1 MLKKLMN
8 FQGTSCV
15 SGILLDEQNR
25 KMNWM
30 GPLPFKGV
38 AANHTNNY
46 HAVRLALGWG
56 LAQIPV

>member
-15 SGILLDEQNR
+15 SCILLDEGNR

-30 GPLPFKGV
+30 GPLAFKG
-38 AANHTNNY
+38 
-46 HAVRLALGWG
+46 VRLALDRG